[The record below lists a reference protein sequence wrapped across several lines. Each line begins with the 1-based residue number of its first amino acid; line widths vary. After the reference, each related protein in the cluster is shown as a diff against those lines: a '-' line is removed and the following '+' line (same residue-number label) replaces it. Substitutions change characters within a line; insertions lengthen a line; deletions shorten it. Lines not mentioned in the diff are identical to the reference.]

1 MAILFITSTHIGD
14 AILSSGLLKRLLDD
28 HPDDKVTIACGAPAA
43 KIFEAV
49 PRLDRLHIIRKRRH
63 SLHWLELWRA
73 TSLRK
78 WRVVVDLRRSA
89 MPYVLWAER
98 RYGLPKIRQPIHRVE
113 AISSVIGSPPL
124 APKIWIAPHHEQRA
138 REMVGHRTDL
148 LAIAPGATWVG
159 KIWPV
164 ERFVELTRR
173 MIGPGG
179 MLEGSS
185 ILFVGSRDE
194 RRGVQRLFDAFPAS
208 RAIDAMGLDV
218 LSTYAALQRC
228 RLFVGND
235 SAMMHLAAATGR
247 PTVGLFGPTRDVHYA
262 PWGENGLV
270 VRTPE
275 SVEDLVDWPGYDTR
289 TTGTMMAGLT
299 AEAVEKAI
307 HARWGGS
314 LPAIQV
320 CDRTEIPT
328 QKHATGLRPG
338 RA

>member
-14 AILSSGLLKRLLDD
+14 AILSSGLLNKLLEDY
-28 HPDDKVTIACGAPAA
+28 PDDGVTIACGAPAS
-43 KIFEAV
+43 KVFEAV
-49 PRLDRLHIIRKRRH
+49 PRLERILVIRKRRH

-73 TSLRK
+73 TWLRK

-89 MPYVLWAER
+89 MPYMLRAER
-98 RYGLPKIRQPIHRVE
+98 RYGLPKARAPIHRVE
-113 AISSVIGSPPL
+113 AISRVIGSPPL
-124 APKIWIAPHHEQRA
+124 APKIWIAPHHEQRG
-138 REMVGHRTDL
+138 RELIGDEDGL
-148 LAIAPGATWVG
+148 LAIGPGATWAG
-159 KIWPV
+159 KIWPT
-164 ERFVELTRR
+164 ERFVELARR
-173 MIGPGG
+173 LQGPGG
-179 MLEGSS
+179 MLEGSR

-194 RRGVQRLFDAFPAS
+194 RAGVQPLFDAFPAS
-208 RAIDAMGLDV
+208 RVIDAMGLDV

-228 RLFVGND
+228 SLFVGND

-275 SVEDLVDWPGYDTR
+275 TVEDLVDWPGYDTL

-314 LPAIQV
+314 LP
-320 CDRTEIPT
+320 P
-328 QKHATGLRPG
+328 RP
-338 RA
+338 